1 MPDNPQKL
9 SEMSNEELWTLF
21 PVVIK
26 EYNVD
31 YPLWYAQEKFLL
43 TDRIGNDWIERI
55 SHIGSTA
62 VPGLLS
68 KPTIDILLEMT
79 QDCNVDDLRFTLEH
93 NGYICSM
100 QPQNPPPHLSFM
112 KGYTL
117 QGFAEKVFHLH
128 IRYGGD
134 WDELYFRDYLQLYPD
149 ISKQYGVLKSEL
161 QQRFKHDRDG
171 YTHAKTDFIKMHTQ
185 FARVQ
190 FCGKYKMKLNI

>member
-9 SEMSNEELWTLF
+9 SEMSNEDLWTLF
-21 PVVIK
+21 PIVIK

-31 YPLWYAQEKFLL
+31 YPLWYAQEKLLL
-43 TDRIGNDWIERI
+43 TSRIGSNRIERI

-68 KPTIDILLEMT
+68 KPTIDILLEIA
-79 QDCNVDDLRFTLEH
+79 QDCNVDDLRFTLEK

-100 QPQNPPPHLSFM
+100 QPQNPPPHLTFM

-128 IRYGGD
+128 IRYSGD
-134 WDELYFRDYLQLYPD
+134 WDELYFRDYLQLYPE

-161 QQRFKHDRDG
+161 KQRFEHDRDG

-185 FARVQ
+185 FARVE
-190 FCGKYKMKLNI
+190 FSDKYKINF